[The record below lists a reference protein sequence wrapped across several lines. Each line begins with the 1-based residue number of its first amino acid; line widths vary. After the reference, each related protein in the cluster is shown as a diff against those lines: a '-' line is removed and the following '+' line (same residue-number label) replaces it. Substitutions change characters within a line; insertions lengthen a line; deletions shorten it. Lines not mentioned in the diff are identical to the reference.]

1 MQLIPTSRKRCN
13 VYILHHQGQL
23 FQPPFLLVLTFCQA
37 IDISK
42 IMITDFS
49 FGRIV
54 ANGQTCNND
63 IKIVQGTLVPD
74 WWRKS
79 GHSVEIEDLQDAL
92 DTDPEFIV
100 IGQGQPGYMRITD
113 SLREHLAEKNVKL
126 IEEPTPLAIE
136 TFNRL
141 FKEGRRVAGG
151 FHVGC

>member
-1 MQLIPTSRKRCN
+1 M
-13 VYILHHQGQL
+13 
-23 FQPPFLLVLTFCQA
+23 LTFWRT

-42 IMITDFS
+42 IMIMDFS

-54 ANGQTCNND
+54 VNGQTCNSD
-63 IKIVQGTLVPD
+63 IKMVQGTLVPD

-79 GHSVEIEDLQDAL
+79 GHTVEIEDVQDAL
-92 DTDPEFIV
+92 DTDPEILV
-100 IGQGQPGYMRITD
+100 IGKGQPGYMRISD

-126 IEEPTPLAIE
+126 IEELTPKAIE
-136 TFNRL
+136 TFNLL